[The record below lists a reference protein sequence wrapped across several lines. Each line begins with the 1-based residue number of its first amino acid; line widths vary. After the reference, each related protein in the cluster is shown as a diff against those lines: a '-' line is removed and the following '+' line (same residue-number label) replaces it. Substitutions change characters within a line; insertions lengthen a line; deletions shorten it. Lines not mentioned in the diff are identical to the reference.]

1 MDKLFEEIGSFGKY
15 QKLILVLIGGI
26 SSLVSMNFYG
36 TIFVTSEPELICSAL
51 SNSTKLPTD
60 SCEIWSIINSAE
72 HPLKDQYE
80 CYFDKNYYGS
90 TIITEWGLVC
100 DKKYL
105 ASLTQ
110 TIYMIGTISGMVGG
124 VISDRFGRKLSN
136 RMFIVLLSSTII
148 ICQIFTVKELNF
160 SISFRYMFYCI
171 NMFLSGLF
179 VNSLYCTA
187 YVLLL
192 ELTTDKYHTL
202 VSNVNLY
209 FYVVGEIIVLISY
222 YLSKS
227 WSILSWVIALYSILF
242 VFLTWFLLPE
252 SPRWLIAQRR
262 FKEAEAILKR
272 ISVMNNKSI
281 RFNNDLSDQMKSL
294 NDSEETDMDEKLSS
308 AQILKSIFYSRQ
320 NLFKMSLLI
329 FIWISI
335 SLLYFGVSM
344 GMTSLDHVN
353 PYTIYLLSAVVEVA
367 GLSLCYLN
375 DKLGRKKALC
385 IYLCIASI
393 ACSAVAF
400 LPQESHSAFQL
411 TWIFVMRMLLAL
423 AGKCMVSAAFNTCY
437 MYTAELYTTSVRNTV
452 ILFLTCVGGFGSLI
466 SPQINLLKNVVWNP
480 LPYIIYS
487 ASAFFALFSLLFL
500 PETHQETH

>member
-1 MDKLFEEIGSFGKY
+1 MDTLFEEVGSFGTY
-15 QKLILVLIGGI
+15 QKLMLILIGGI

-36 TIFVTSEPELICSAL
+36 TIFVTSEPDLICSAL
-51 SNSTKLPTD
+51 SNSTDLPTD
-60 SCEIWSIINSAE
+60 SCKIWSIINTE
-72 HPLKDQYE
+72 DHPLKNKYE
-80 CYFDKNYYGS
+80 CYFDKSYYGS
-90 TIITEWGLVC
+90 TIITEWGLFC

-110 TIYMIGTISGMVGG
+110 TIYMIGTISGMIGG

-136 RMFIVLLSSTII
+136 RMFIVLLSSTIV
-148 ICQIFTVKELNF
+148 ICQIFTVKELNL
-160 SISFRYMFYCI
+160 SISMRYIFYCI

-209 FYVVGEIIVLISY
+209 FYVIGEIIVMLSY

-227 WSILSWVIALYSILF
+227 WSVLSWVIALYSILF

-262 FKEAEAILKR
+262 FKEAEDVLKR
-272 ISVMNNKSI
+272 ISILNNKKKRLTS
-281 RFNNDLSDQMKSL
+281 DLSEQMKCL
-294 NDSEETDMDEKLSS
+294 NENEEKNLDEKLSS
-308 AQILKSIFYSRQ
+308 AQILKSIFYSRS

-329 FIWISI
+329 FIWVSI

-344 GMTSLDHVN
+344 GMTSVDHVN
-353 PYTIYLLSAVVEVA
+353 PYTIYLLSSLFEII
-367 GLSLCYLN
+367 GLSLCYMN
-375 DKLGRKKALC
+375 DRLGRKKALC

-393 ACSAVAF
+393 TCSAVAF
-400 LPQESHSAFQL
+400 LPQETKSETHFA
-411 TWIFVMRMLLAL
+411 WIFILRMLLAL
-423 AGKCMVSAAFNTCY
+423 VGKCMISAAFNTCY
-437 MYTAELYTTSVRNTV
+437 MYTAELYKTSVRNTV

-466 SPQINLLKNVVWNP
+466 SPQINLLKNIVWKP